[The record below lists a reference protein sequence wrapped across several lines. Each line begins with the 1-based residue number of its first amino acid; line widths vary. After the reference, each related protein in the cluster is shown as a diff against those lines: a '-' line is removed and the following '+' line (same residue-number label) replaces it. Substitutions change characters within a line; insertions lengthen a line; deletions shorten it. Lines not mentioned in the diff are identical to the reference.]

1 MVKLDEART
10 YVAAH
15 ASTYPK
21 QVLFERF
28 FQMFETGA
36 YVLLGPQ
43 RPFTSAE
50 YFRRA
55 TDRLF
60 YAYVYRFTDPD
71 RSALRAACIGFN
83 GRSLKPSEWDWVFKH
98 AYEYMAKFEETD
110 PEEGELLATI
120 ADPGR
125 PVDGAYLIVGHAFE
139 NFTRCNSYHVTRP
152 YLTPAQSRMLLNTA
166 LEMSKK
172 QAQA

>member
-10 YVAAH
+10 YVVAH

-28 FQMFETGA
+28 FEKFETGA
-36 YVLLGPQ
+36 YVLLGARQ
-43 RPFTSAE
+43 TFASAE
-50 YFRRA
+50 YFRRT

-60 YAYVYRFTDPD
+60 YAYVYRYSNPH
-71 RSALRAACIGFN
+71 RNALRAACIGFN
-83 GRSLKPSEWDWVFKH
+83 GRELRRAEWEAVLSH
-98 AYEYMAKFEETD
+98 AYEYMGEYEETD
-110 PEEGELLATI
+110 PEEGEVLATI
-120 ADPGR
+120 AEPGL
-125 PVDGAYLIVGHAFE
+125 PVDGAYLIVGHAVE
-139 NFTRCNSYHVTRP
+139 NFTGYSSYHVTRP

-166 LEMSKK
+166 LQVSKK